1 MPPKDYYKLLQV
13 HPEADLESIEAAYRR
28 LAAKFDPEAAPDD
41 PAVAAARAEVDE
53 AFAILS
59 NPDERAA
66 YDASLSAGADE
77 TETEMQEPAPEIVP
91 LPVPAPAPARGRLPS
106 YTWVAAVAVA
116 AIAII
121 ALVFVLRDR
130 RPSEQ
135 VDPTPTV
142 VAQATGSADSA
153 TPAPAAVTTPA
164 ATQPPFPTTDAS
176 GPYIMPASIPNFAV
190 ADRPERSKGSAEAP
204 VVMYEWSDYT

>member
-28 LAAKFDPEAAPDD
+28 LATKYDLEAAPAD
-41 PAVAAARAEVDE
+41 PAVAAARADIDE

-59 NPDERAA
+59 DPEGRAA

-77 TETEMQEPAPEIVP
+77 AVAEMLEPAPEIAAV
-91 LPVPAPAPARGRLPS
+91 PVPAPTPARGGLS
-106 YTWVAAVAVA
+106 SFAWVGVVAVA

-121 ALVFVLRDR
+121 ALVFILRDR
-130 RPSEQ
+130 KPGDQ
-135 VDPTPTV
+135 VDATPTV
-142 VAQATGSADSA
+142 VAAAAGADVSA
-153 TPAPAAVTTPA
+153 TPAPAAVTPA
-164 ATQPPFPTTDAS
+164 ATRPPFPTTDAS